1 VIKENIK
8 IMIIIPIEILLIYIL
23 KSIIGYTSKMRKN
36 KKVDF
41 KISYVN
47 KADSEEEISNEVN
60 DMLNKIKEISLKK
73 IDKKEIINN
82 KTIFESRIKM

>member
-1 VIKENIK
+1 
-8 IMIIIPIEILLIYIL
+8 MIIIPIEILLIYIL

>member
-1 VIKENIK
+1 
-8 IMIIIPIEILLIYIL
+8 MIIIPIEILLIYIL
-23 KSIIGYTSKMRKN
+23 KSIIGYTRKMRKN

-73 IDKKEIINN
+73 N
-82 KTIFESRIKM
+82 

>member
-1 VIKENIK
+1 
-8 IMIIIPIEILLIYIL
+8 
-23 KSIIGYTSKMRKN
+23 MRKN

>member
-23 KSIIGYTSKMRKN
+23 KSIIGYTRKMRKN

-73 IDKKEIINN
+73 N
-82 KTIFESRIKM
+82 